1 MDVQKIVFMLKTH
14 RFQRNYL
21 NNIPPGDFA
30 VVNLVFPDVLHLADH
45 HIMFTENTNYISI

>member
-14 RFQRNYL
+14 RFQRSYL

-45 HIMFTENTNYISI
+45 HIMFTENTNYIST